1 MWINSR
7 GLTIAVDDDSP
18 LSVSI
23 NDPQVNNDES
33 FLRVILVIINDP
45 QVENDDD
52 FGDNAGDDC
61 YRDDNCCPKW
71 SDDYI

>member
-23 NDPQVNNDES
+23 NDPQVA
-33 FLRVILVIINDP
+33 
-45 QVENDDD
+45 DDD
-52 FGDNAGDDC
+52 NDHVVDDDH
-61 YRDDNCCPKW
+61 DDHDL
-71 SDDYI
+71 DDH

>member
-23 NDPQVNNDES
+23 NDPQVADNDH
-33 FLRVILVIINDP
+33 FA
-45 QVENDDD
+45 DDD
-52 FGDNAGDDC
+52 HDYDH
-61 YRDDNCCPKW
+61 DDNCLQ
-71 SDDYI
+71 

>member
-23 NDPQVNNDES
+23 NDPQVDH
-33 FLRVILVIINDP
+33 
-45 QVENDDD
+45 
-52 FGDNAGDDC
+52 
-61 YRDDNCCPKW
+61 
-71 SDDYI
+71 DYE